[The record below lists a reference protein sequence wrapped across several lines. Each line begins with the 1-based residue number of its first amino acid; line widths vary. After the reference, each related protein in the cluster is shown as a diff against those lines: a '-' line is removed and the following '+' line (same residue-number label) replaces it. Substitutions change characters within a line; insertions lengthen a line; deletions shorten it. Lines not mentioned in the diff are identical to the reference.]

1 MARDLTAEI
10 EAIIGLDDPIG
21 IGGPDNVG
29 EYTPEAREIAAELP
43 GITSE
48 RELQAAIHEIF
59 RWKLTPEL
67 AGSIEQYESIARGV
81 WALRNEAG

>member
-1 MARDLTAEI
+1 MARELTAEI

-29 EYTPEAREIAAELP
+29 EYTPEAKEIVAELP

-59 RWKLTPEL
+59 QSWFTPEL
-67 AGSIEQYESIARGV
+67 AGSIEQYESIARRV